1 MKFILVRCSYLV
13 AFFAFMITSGCSDPT
28 TIGSD
33 LLEEDLAQLEVIDT
47 LTIEAYTI
55 PGERVRT
62 YSPFTALESYMVNNL
77 QDPVFG
83 STEAITYFQTRLE
96 FTNPLFTNA
105 IPDSLVLV
113 LGYDTSA
120 FYGDLTQPFTMDVLR
135 LQEEID
141 QNDDFYSDTSA
152 FFREP
157 PVGSITFTPNDL
169 DTVTFINYLDGTPDT
184 SRETVMRIPLDLQLA
199 DELINLD
206 TTAYDN
212 DTSFLNFFNGLVLR
226 AAGPTANTI
235 GFDLFDNR
243 GGMYMY
249 YRRDTLFR
257 EFRYTFGNFSTK
269 FVGFEHDYTGT
280 PIEEALASTEPSNDS
295 ILYTQAMQGPNIA
308 FRFPTIRNLQNVVVN
323 KAELIIHSSVL
334 GIDDPANFPAAD
346 QLVFYSRNDDGEL
359 AVIRDFQLA
368 TDNIGERFGGQPE
381 ADPDGH
387 GVTYRFSI
395 SAHLQDVI
403 SGRASEEIYLSA
415 FPRPER
421 ATRVVLVNPPSGPEK
436 IQLNLTVTRLN

>member
-13 AFFAFMITSGCSDPT
+13 AFFAFMITFGCSDPT

-141 QNDDFYSDTSA
+141 QNDDFYSDTA
-152 FFREP
+152 AIFREP
-157 PVGSITFTPNDL
+157 PVGTITFSPND
-169 DTVTFINYLDGTPDT
+169 
-184 SRETVMRIPLDLQLA
+184 
-199 DELINLD
+199 
-206 TTAYDN
+206 
-212 DTSFLNFFNGLVLR
+212 
-226 AAGPTANTI
+226 
-235 GFDLFDNR
+235 
-243 GGMYMY
+243 
-249 YRRDTLFR
+249 
-257 EFRYTFGNFSTK
+257 
-269 FVGFEHDYTGT
+269 
-280 PIEEALASTEPSNDS
+280 
-295 ILYTQAMQGPNIA
+295 
-308 FRFPTIRNLQNVVVN
+308 
-323 KAELIIHSSVL
+323 
-334 GIDDPANFPAAD
+334 
-346 QLVFYSRNDDGEL
+346 
-359 AVIRDFQLA
+359 
-368 TDNIGERFGGQPE
+368 
-381 ADPDGH
+381 
-387 GVTYRFSI
+387 
-395 SAHLQDVI
+395 
-403 SGRASEEIYLSA
+403 
-415 FPRPER
+415 
-421 ATRVVLVNPPSGPEK
+421 
-436 IQLNLTVTRLN
+436 